1 MSIFE
6 DISSTITRERPLRVA
21 LLGCTGSIGKQTL
34 DVVRMH
40 PDKLRLT
47 ALAVNSSCEGLVR
60 AAREFDVSHVA
71 IADETRRNDP
81 ALAELPKDC
90 ELGFGQDSVTRLA
103 SLPDVDC
110 VLVAVVGEAGIWASH
125 EALRAGKI
133 WAPANKEALVIGGDL
148 LMSMAKP
155 GRVLPVDSEHN
166 AIYQCLVG
174 ERRHDVKKIWL
185 TCSGGPFFGRTREQL
200 ASVTA
205 ADALAH
211 PTWKMGAKI
220 TIDCATLM
228 NKGLEVIE
236 AHHLFD
242 VPIDDV
248 NVLVHRQSK
257 IHSAVEFA
265 DGSVK
270 AQLGPSDMRVAI
282 QYALSYPE
290 RWESPATHVNWRC
303 SEPLTFAAPD
313 TEAFRCLDLAL
324 SAGKTGGTL
333 PCAMNAANEVANE
346 AFREGRC
353 GFTDIDAIVEGV
365 MDATHVEP
373 LSSLE
378 QIAEVDA
385 LARTRARDLLTRRA

>member
-1 MSIFE
+1 MNIFE
-6 DISSTITRERPLRVA
+6 DNSSALTRERPLRVA

-40 PDKLRLT
+40 PDKLEIT
-47 ALAVNSSCEGLVR
+47 ALAVDSSCAGLVS
-60 AAREFDVSHVA
+60 AAREFGARHVA
-71 IADETRRNDP
+71 VANETHRNDP
-81 ALAELPKDC
+81 ILDELPEGC
-90 ELGFGQDSVTRLA
+90 ELGFGQQAVTRLA
-103 SLPDVDC
+103 GLPDVDC

-133 WAPANKEALVIGGDL
+133 WAPANKEALVIGGDI
-148 LMSMAKP
+148 LMPMARP
-155 GRVLPVDSEHN
+155 GCVLPVDSEHN

-174 ERRHDVKKIWL
+174 ESRSDVRKIWL
-185 TCSGGPFFGRTREQL
+185 TCSGGPFFGRTREEL
-200 ASVTA
+200 TGVTA
-205 ADALAH
+205 SDALAH

-242 VPIDDV
+242 VAIDDV

-257 IHSAVEFA
+257 IHSAVEFS

-290 RWESPATHVNWRC
+290 RWESPAEHVDWRT
-303 SEPLTFAAPD
+303 SEPLTFASPD
-313 TEAFRCLDLAL
+313 TKAFRCLDLAL
-324 SAGKTGGTL
+324 SAGRTGGTL

-346 AFREGRC
+346 AFREGLC

-365 MDATHVEP
+365 MDATRVEP
-373 LSSLE
+373 LTSLE
-378 QIAEVDA
+378 QVAEVDS
-385 LARTRARDLLTRRA
+385 LARRRARVLLAGLA